1 MSTKQEKPPQHVKGC
16 RQTKKQQIRDL
27 LDKQQQERKPV
38 EFPMPD
44 PPQWKPMG

>member
-1 MSTKQEKPPQHVKGC
+1 MPPKQDKPKSQ
-16 RQTKKQQIRDL
+16 RQAKRQQIRDL

-44 PPQWKPMG
+44 PPAWKPLG